1 MKIEKIALNKVQN
14 IKLSTQKTFVKKTI
28 SSQSK
33 AMTKAASVGIV
44 ASAIGLIFAKKSEEK
59 FQQERREN
67 YDKLKSLEMNDDTVN
82 KILSKTDKKGKP
94 IFNSKNIDIL
104 EKAAGL
110 EDKTFFYHIM
120 KNIDNIESLEKQ
132 RGNSYKT
139 IMKTPDG
146 VSDAILSIKKDH
158 IITDILEKK
167 DDGRIISSQKGSAN
181 GYWEESTIVLKNK
194 KTMVNELI
202 RYDSDSDTISRIEY
216 DKNDDKKIVSYQITK
231 ISTEGVINDK
241 TLKKYFENGD
251 FKVKDENVDYK
262 HNNAKTVANSSG
274 SYDEVKEL
282 VRTVKNPLTG
292 KIEIQ
297 KMTLSDVKG
306 VYNSVIIDENGNEKV
321 ESLGRVNPD
330 GSTYVEKNLESLD
343 GVKTHYVRE
352 ASKNEDN
359 IKTFYQIT
367 DNDGKVLT
375 TVDRTFKRISPTKA
389 YSSINGHGYSIEKR
403 EDSYEVVDLLSNR
416 KVVMRNK
423 DLFKNKSS
431 LAHPEMLDKMSGDM
445 LIDMYDRDYRYK
457 YVSSALDSVTR
468 IGYQIIESAD
478 DMFAFAHEQGHT
490 RQYPIIYNPKF
501 VSEYSKEKSAFE
513 NAFPS
518 LQQNYIDYFLNQ
530 FNICGRVKGGMKE
543 VVAETNAIYST
554 ASGMD
559 ELAMRTYYLQKYFP
573 RTIAVSSYLLN
584 PNSNLYLT
592 DQ

>member
-1 MKIEKIALNKVQN
+1 MKIVAINKVQN
-14 IKLSTQKTFVKKTI
+14 IKVSTPKTFAKKAL
-28 SSQSK
+28 SSQSEV
-33 AMTKAASVGIV
+33 MTKAASVGVV

-59 FQQERREN
+59 IQQERREN

-104 EKAAGL
+104 EKAAKL
-110 EDKTFFYHIM
+110 EDRTFFYHIM

-231 ISTEGVINDK
+231 ISPEGVINDK
-241 TLKKYFENGD
+241 TLKKYFEKGD

-292 KIEIQ
+292 KVEVQ
-297 KMTLSDVKG
+297 KMKLSDVKG

-431 LAHPEMLDKMSGDM
+431 LAHPEMLDQMSGDM

-457 YVSSALDSVTR
+457 YVSNALDSVTR
-468 IGYQIIESAD
+468 MGYQIIESAD

-501 VSEYSKEKSAFE
+501 VFEYSKEKSAFE

-543 VVAETNAIYST
+543 VVAETNALYST

>member
-44 ASAIGLIFAKKSEEK
+44 ASAIGLIFAKKSDEK

-231 ISTEGVINDK
+231 ISPEGVINDK
-241 TLKKYFENGD
+241 TLKKYFEKGD

-292 KIEIQ
+292 KVEVQ
-297 KMTLSDVKG
+297 KMKLSDVKG

-367 DNDGKVLT
+367 DKDGKVLT

-431 LAHPEMLDKMSGDM
+431 LAHPEMLDQMSGDM

-457 YVSSALDSVTR
+457 YVSNALDSVTR
-468 IGYQIIESAD
+468 MGYQIIESAD

-490 RQYPIIYNPKF
+490 RQYPIIYNLKF

>member
-1 MKIEKIALNKVQN
+1 MKIVAINKVQN
-14 IKLSTQKTFVKKTI
+14 IKVSTPKTFAKKAL
-28 SSQSK
+28 SSQSEV
-33 AMTKAASVGIV
+33 MTKAASVGV
-44 ASAIGLIFAKKSEEK
+44 VVSAIGLIFAKKSEEK
-59 FQQERREN
+59 IQQERREN

-82 KILSKTDKKGKP
+82 KILYKTDKKGKP

-104 EKAAGL
+104 EKAAKL
-110 EDKTFFYHIM
+110 EDRTFFYHIM

-146 VSDAILSIKKDH
+146 VSDTILSIKKDH

-231 ISTEGVINDK
+231 ISPEGVINDK

-292 KIEIQ
+292 KVEIQ
-297 KMTLSDVKG
+297 KMKLSDVKG
-306 VYNSVIIDENGNEKV
+306 VYNSVIIDENGNEKI

-343 GVKTHYVRE
+343 GVKTHYVRT

-359 IKTFYQIT
+359 IKTFYRIT
-367 DNDGKVLT
+367 DSDGKVLT

-416 KVVMRNK
+416 KVIMRNK

-431 LAHPEMLDKMSGDM
+431 LAHPEMIDQMSGDM

-457 YVSSALDSVTR
+457 YVSNALDSVTR
-468 IGYQIIESAD
+468 MGYQIIESAE

>member
-44 ASAIGLIFAKKSEEK
+44 ASAIGLIFAKKSDEK

-202 RYDSDSDTISRIEY
+202 RYDSDSNTISRIEY

-231 ISTEGVINDK
+231 ISPEGVINDK
-241 TLKKYFENGD
+241 TLKKYFEKGD

-262 HNNAKTVANSSG
+262 HNNAKTVANSSD

-292 KIEIQ
+292 KVEVQ
-297 KMTLSDVKG
+297 KMKLSDVKG

-457 YVSSALDSVTR
+457 YVSNALDSVTR

>member
-1 MKIEKIALNKVQN
+1 MKIVAINKVQN
-14 IKLSTQKTFVKKTI
+14 IKVSTPKTFAKKTL
-28 SSQSK
+28 SSQSEV
-33 AMTKAASVGIV
+33 MTKAASVGVV

-59 FQQERREN
+59 NQQERREN

-104 EKAAGL
+104 EKAAKL
-110 EDKTFFYHIM
+110 EDRTFFYHIM

-231 ISTEGVINDK
+231 ISPEGVINDK

-292 KIEIQ
+292 KVEIQ
-297 KMTLSDVKG
+297 KMKLSDVKG
-306 VYNSVIIDENGNEKV
+306 VYNSVIIDENGNEKI

-343 GVKTHYVRE
+343 GVKTHYVRT

-359 IKTFYQIT
+359 IKTFYRIT
-367 DNDGKVLT
+367 DSDGKVLT

-416 KVVMRNK
+416 KVIMRNK

-431 LAHPEMLDKMSGDM
+431 LAHPEMIDQMSGDM

-457 YVSSALDSVTR
+457 YVSNALDSVTR
-468 IGYQIIESAD
+468 MGYQIIESAD